1 MRRSASRAEGTPR
14 WGRGAADGRFK
25 PRSGADDDEG
35 ERTWRQKLGPAIDP
49 IHQFALHPVV
59 SILVGGHDVS
69 LTNSGLFMLLAVALT
84 CLLVAIGARGGSGV
98 PGRLQAMAEMAYEFI
113 AGMVRS
119 AAGETGMRFFPFV
132 FAIFFFVLLSNLI
145 GFIPYSFTVTSQII
159 ITAALALMVFLTVI
173 VIGIKEHGLH
183 FFKLFVPPGVPIY
196 ILPLVVA
203 IEIISFLS
211 RPVSHSVRLFANML
225 AGHITL
231 NVFGGF
237 VVMLLGASAAI
248 KALAVLPFI
257 MTIGLDALELLV
269 AFLQAYV
276 FAMLTCMYL
285 NDALHPGH

>member
-1 MRRSASRAEGTPR
+1 MATEA
-14 WGRGAADGRFK
+14 
-25 PRSGADDDEG
+25 
-35 ERTWRQKLGPAIDP
+35 GPAIDP
-49 IHQFALHPVV
+49 IHQFSIHPVI
-59 SILVGGHDVS
+59 SIQVAGHDVS
-69 LTNSGLFMLLAVALT
+69 LTNSGLYMLLAVAIT
-84 CLLVAIGARGGSGV
+84 CLLVAIGARGGPGV
-98 PGRLQAMAEMAYEFI
+98 PGRMQALAEMSYEFI

-119 AAGETGMRFFPFV
+119 AAGEAGMRFFPFV
-132 FAIFFFVLLSNLI
+132 FAIFFFVLLSNLV

-159 ITAALALMVFLTVI
+159 ITAALAVMVFLTVI
-173 VIGIKEHGLH
+173 VIGVAEHGVH
-183 FFKLFVPPGVPIY
+183 FFKIFVPPGVPLY

-231 NVFGGF
+231 NVFGAF
-237 VVMLLGASAAI
+237 VVMLLGAGVAV
-248 KALAVLPFI
+248 KGLALLPFA
-257 MTIGLDALELLV
+257 MTIGLEALELLV

>member
-1 MRRSASRAEGTPR
+1 MATE
-14 WGRGAADGRFK
+14 
-25 PRSGADDDEG
+25 
-35 ERTWRQKLGPAIDP
+35 LGPAIDP
-49 IHQFALHPVV
+49 IHQFSIHPVV
-59 SILVGGHDVS
+59 SIQVAGHDVS
-69 LTNSGLFMLLAVALT
+69 LTNSGLYMLLAVALT
-84 CLLVAIGARGGSGV
+84 CLLVAIGARGGPGV
-98 PGRLQAMAEMAYEFI
+98 PGRMQALAEMSYEFI

-119 AAGETGMRFFPFV
+119 AAGEAGMRFFPFV
-132 FAIFFFVLLSNLI
+132 FAIFFFVLLSNLV

-159 ITAALALMVFLTVI
+159 ITAALAVMVFLTVV
-173 VIGIKEHGLH
+173 VIGVAEHGVH
-183 FFKLFVPPGVPIY
+183 FFKIFVPPGVPIY

-231 NVFGGF
+231 NVFGAF
-237 VVMLLGASAAI
+237 VVMLLGAGVAV
-248 KALAVLPFI
+248 KGLALLPFA
-257 MTIGLDALELLV
+257 MTIGLEALELLV

>member
-1 MRRSASRAEGTPR
+1 VATES
-14 WGRGAADGRFK
+14 
-25 PRSGADDDEG
+25 
-35 ERTWRQKLGPAIDP
+35 GPAIDP
-49 IHQFALHPVV
+49 IHQFSIHPVV
-59 SILVGGHDVS
+59 SIQVAGHDVS
-69 LTNSGLFMLLAVALT
+69 LTNSGLYMLLAVALT
-84 CLLVAIGARGGSGV
+84 CLLVAIGARGGPGV
-98 PGRLQAMAEMAYEFI
+98 PGRMQALAEMSYEFI

-119 AAGETGMRFFPFV
+119 AAGEAGMRFFPFV
-132 FAIFFFVLLSNLI
+132 FAIFFFVLLSNLV

-159 ITAALALMVFLTVI
+159 ITAALAVMVFLTVI
-173 VIGIKEHGLH
+173 VIGVAEHGVH
-183 FFKLFVPPGVPIY
+183 FFKIFVPPGVPIY

-231 NVFGGF
+231 NVFGAF
-237 VVMLLGASAAI
+237 VVMLLGAGVAV
-248 KALAVLPFI
+248 KGLAVLPFA
-257 MTIGLDALELLV
+257 MTIGLEALELLV

>member
-1 MRRSASRAEGTPR
+1 VATEA
-14 WGRGAADGRFK
+14 
-25 PRSGADDDEG
+25 
-35 ERTWRQKLGPAIDP
+35 GPAIDP
-49 IHQFALHPVV
+49 IHQFALKPVV

-84 CLLVAIGARGGSGV
+84 CLLVAIGARGDSGV

-119 AAGETGMRFFPFV
+119 AAGESGMRFFPLV
-132 FAIFFFVLLSNLI
+132 FAIFFFVLVTNLL
-145 GFIPYSFTVTSQII
+145 GFFPYTFSVTSQII

-173 VIGIKEHGLH
+173 VVGVKEHGLH
-183 FFKLFVPPGVPIY
+183 FFKLFVPAGVPIY

-231 NVFGGF
+231 NVFGAF
-237 VVMLLGASAAI
+237 VVMLLGASAAV
-248 KALAVLPFI
+248 KALAVLPFV
-257 MTIGLDALELLV
+257 MTIGLEALELLV

>member
-1 MRRSASRAEGTPR
+1 VATES
-14 WGRGAADGRFK
+14 
-25 PRSGADDDEG
+25 
-35 ERTWRQKLGPAIDP
+35 GPAIDP

-98 PGRLQAMAEMAYEFI
+98 PGRLQA
-113 AGMVRS
+113 MVRS

-173 VIGIKEHGLH
+173 VIGIKEHGVH

-237 VVMLLGASAAI
+237 VVMLLGASAAV
-248 KALAVLPFI
+248 KALAVLPFV

>member
-1 MRRSASRAEGTPR
+1 VATEA
-14 WGRGAADGRFK
+14 
-25 PRSGADDDEG
+25 
-35 ERTWRQKLGPAIDP
+35 GPAIDP

-84 CLLVAIGARGGSGV
+84 CLLVAIGAKGGSGV
-98 PGRLQAMAEMAYEFI
+98 PGRLQAMAEMAYEFV

-119 AAGETGMRFFPFV
+119 AAGESGMRFFPLV
-132 FAIFFFVLLSNLI
+132 FAIFFFVLITNLI

-159 ITAALALMVFLTVI
+159 ITAALALMVFFTVI

-183 FFKLFVPPGVPIY
+183 FFKLFVPSGVPIY

-211 RPVSHSVRLFANML
+211 RPISHSVRLFANML

-237 VVMLLGASAAI
+237 VVMLLGASAAV
-248 KALAVLPFI
+248 KALAVLPFL

>member
-1 MRRSASRAEGTPR
+1 VATES
-14 WGRGAADGRFK
+14 
-25 PRSGADDDEG
+25 
-35 ERTWRQKLGPAIDP
+35 GPAIDP
-49 IHQFALHPVV
+49 IHQFSIHPVV
-59 SILVGGHDVS
+59 SIQVAGHDVS
-69 LTNSGLFMLLAVALT
+69 LTNSGLYMLLAVALT
-84 CLLVAIGARGGSGV
+84 CLLVAIGARGGPGV
-98 PGRLQAMAEMAYEFI
+98 PGRMQALAEMSYEFI

-119 AAGETGMRFFPFV
+119 AAGEAGMRFFPFV
-132 FAIFFFVLLSNLI
+132 FAIFFFVLLSNLV

-173 VIGIKEHGLH
+173 VIGVAEHGVH
-183 FFKLFVPPGVPIY
+183 FFKIFVPPGVPIY

-231 NVFGGF
+231 NVFGAF
-237 VVMLLGASAAI
+237 VVMLLGAGVAV
-248 KALAVLPFI
+248 KGLALLPFA
-257 MTIGLDALELLV
+257 MTIGLEALELLV